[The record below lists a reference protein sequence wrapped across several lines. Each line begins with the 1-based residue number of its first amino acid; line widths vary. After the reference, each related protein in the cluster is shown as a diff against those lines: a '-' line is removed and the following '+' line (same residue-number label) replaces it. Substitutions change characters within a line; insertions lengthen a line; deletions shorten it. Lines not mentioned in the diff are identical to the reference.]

1 MIVKLKKR
9 TEPLKNKAGGYEII
23 FWDNK
28 KDDSVLNYYMP
39 KNTLGFVSDQ
49 GKTNGKRHLTFYF
62 LDQNM
67 KEKSIEFIGWKHF
80 NEYVEPII
88 RKIK

>member
-9 TEPLKNKAGGYEII
+9 TEPLENKAGGYEII
-23 FWDNK
+23 FWDHK

-39 KNTLGFVSDQ
+39 KNTLGFV
-49 GKTNGKRHLTFYF
+49 TGKRHLTFSF

-67 KEKSIEFIGWKHF
+67 QEKSIEFIGWKHF
-80 NEYVEPII
+80 NDYVEPII